1 LGQTKDQQQIT
12 TTAGESLFLRK
23 WGGVS
28 NNNNNSV
35 NSDEKQILKIKYIYE
50 ALLLKKVQ
58 NL

>member
-1 LGQTKDQQQIT
+1 LVQTKDQEQRT

-28 NNNNNSV
+28 NNN
-35 NSDEKQILKIKYIYE
+35 E

>member
-1 LGQTKDQQQIT
+1 LVQTKDQEQRT

-28 NNNNNSV
+28 NNNNPV
-35 NSDEKQILKIKYIYE
+35 NSDEKQIRKIKYIYE

>member
-1 LGQTKDQQQIT
+1 LVQTKDHEQRT

-23 WGGVS
+23 WVGVS
-28 NNNNNSV
+28 NNNNNPV
-35 NSDEKQILKIKYIYE
+35 NSDEKQIRKIKYIYE

>member
-1 LGQTKDQQQIT
+1 LGQTKDQQQRT

-28 NNNNNSV
+28 NNNNAV

-50 ALLLKKVQ
+50 ALPLRKVQ